1 MDYSKSMFAIVIVLV
16 VVATVIFVFFVDFSV
31 DTIGDWLARKVG
43 LLSGAGGIMGFVQI
57 RNDEVV
63 VSLECQGA
71 DAFVAVI

>member
-1 MDYSKSMFAIVIVLV
+1 MLVVLRGMDYSKSMFAIVIVLV

-63 VSLECQGA
+63 A
-71 DAFVAVI
+71 II